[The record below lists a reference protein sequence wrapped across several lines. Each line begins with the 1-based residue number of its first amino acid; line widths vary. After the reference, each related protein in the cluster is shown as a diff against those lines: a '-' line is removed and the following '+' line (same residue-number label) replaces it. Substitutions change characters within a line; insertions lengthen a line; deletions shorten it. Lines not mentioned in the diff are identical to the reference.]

1 MDLSN
6 KKLRE
11 LFDKQEQ
18 QVPDFLDWSKME
30 SGIRDKMVAIEAMNG
45 TSKKNLWLNRFLF
58 LAIGFLLALPLTCM
72 QKTDG
77 DGSDELVTRQSYLDS
92 SASKNNLKSSKEA
105 QSINSEAIQ
114 SDNEI
119 ELHVVDQIT
128 NKTGYNNT
136 IENKFKNTVLSANAT
151 NTNLGTVFNENH
163 IEKAI
168 DVQHAEPIKS
178 ITSVPSIDSRLLGL
192 LFTANTKVLPNLG
205 SILQEKEQSGS
216 NHALAVFVSPGTW
229 NTGWNDS
236 DYFDSSLEQELWSLS
251 FGSEYRKSF
260 HMNWYWSAG
269 LNYQLSESR
278 LDWNNLKE
286 DYLITLQDT
295 IVGFEMN
302 NFSQE
307 LTPIYGDTTLMTT
320 AERNVIHYN
329 KTTMLQLPIGIGYQK
344 SWGKLNANLTV
355 GATMALWKKHTGKT
369 VSQDLLV
376 DYADKPIYNNQMT
389 WSGFTDLGLSYSL
402 SDKFSIGTSL
412 QIQKGIGNWAY
423 PTDLKVRPT
432 WYNSK
437 FVIIYNL

>member
-1 MDLSN
+1 MDLNN

-18 QVPDFLDWSKME
+18 QIPDFLDWSKME
-30 SGIRDKMVAIEAMNG
+30 SGIMDKMAAIEAMNG

-77 DGSDELVTRQSYLDS
+77 DGSDELATGHSYQD
-92 SASKNNLKSSKEA
+92 ASISINNQKASNVE
-105 QSINSEAIQ
+105 QSIEAEAFQ
-114 SDNEI
+114 SDTEI
-119 ELHVVDQIT
+119 ELNVDEQVT
-128 NKTGYNNT
+128 SKTVFNNP
-136 IENKFKNTVLSANAT
+136 IENKFNNTVLSGST
-151 NTNLGTVFNENH
+151 TYSSIGTALDESY

-168 DVQHAEPIKS
+168 DVQHVDRIKR
-178 ITSVPSIDSRLLGL
+178 ITNVPSIDSRILGL
-192 LFTANTKVLPNLG
+192 LFHTNTQVLPNSDL
-205 SILQEKEQSGS
+205 ILKEKEQSKS

-229 NTGWNDS
+229 NTGWKDS
-236 DYFDSSLEQELWSLS
+236 DYFDSSLEKELWSLS

-260 HMNWYWSAG
+260 HKHWYWSAG
-269 LNYQLSESR
+269 LNYQHSESR
-278 LDWNNLKE
+278 LDWNNLEE

-295 IVGFEMN
+295 IVGFELN

-329 KTTMLQLPIGIGYQK
+329 KTSMLQLPVGIGYQK
-344 SWGKLNANLTV
+344 SWGKLNANLTL

-376 DYADKPIYNNQMT
+376 DYADQPIYNNNIT

-402 SDKFSIGTSL
+402 TDKFSIGTSL
-412 QIQKGIGNWAY
+412 HIQKGIGNWAY
-423 PTDLKVRPT
+423 PTDLNVRPA
-432 WYNSK
+432 WYNTK